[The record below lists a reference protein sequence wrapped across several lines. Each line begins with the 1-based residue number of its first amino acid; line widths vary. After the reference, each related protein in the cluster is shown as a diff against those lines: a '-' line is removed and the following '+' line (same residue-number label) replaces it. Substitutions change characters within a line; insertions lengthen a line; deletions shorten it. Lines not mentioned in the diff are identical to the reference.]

1 MGKERKIWHLL
12 VVILLSLIWGT
23 SYILMKRGLE
33 SFSSYQVGALRLIIS
48 FLCMLP
54 VAIANLHKLD
64 KDNLLSIIIIGLL
77 GSGIPAFLFPL
88 AQSRINSSL
97 TGMLNTL
104 SPVFTLV
111 VGIFFYKR
119 QAIKSQIIGVT
130 IGLIGAVGL
139 LYGGSFTF
147 NYFGLFVVLATIING
162 FSSNEVS
169 KVKGLTGS
177 QITALSFFVI
187 SPFALIILLTSDI
200 HSALETEHWVRN
212 LGCIAILSIC
222 GSALANVLFY
232 RLIRETSPVFAA
244 ITAYFIPIVA
254 TMWGVADGE
263 NVTSSMIV
271 SVLIILAG
279 VYIINRRNILKK
291 ASNLHI

>member
-33 SFSSYQVGALRLIIS
+33 SFSSYQVGALRIIIS

>member
-54 VAIANLHKLD
+54 VAITNLHKLD